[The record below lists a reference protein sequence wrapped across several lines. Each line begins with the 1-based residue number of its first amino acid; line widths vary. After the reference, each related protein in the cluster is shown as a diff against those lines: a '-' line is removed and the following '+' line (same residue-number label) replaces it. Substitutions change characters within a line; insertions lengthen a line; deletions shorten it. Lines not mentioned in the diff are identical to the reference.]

1 MKKAFFA
8 YCSYLMFYETNACP
22 SVLRLKALVQIA

>member
-8 YCSYLMFYETNACP
+8 YSSYLTFYEADACP
-22 SVLRLKALVQIA
+22 LLRLKALVQIA